1 MPQFINR
8 LPLDRN
14 SAKYSNF
21 ASMLS
26 QRTKGYIAGA
36 VASCSYG
43 LNPLMA
49 VPLFAMGMAS
59 YSMLFYRYIFAA
71 IILGMI
77 MIATRKSLR
86 LERRQIPRM
95 LIYGLLFSCS
105 SLLLFESYRYIDVG
119 IASTLLFMYPVI
131 VALINRIFFKER
143 LSAITALAIL
153 LALGGVTLL
162 YFGGGKEGGTLNL
175 TGVLYV
181 VASSLSYAI
190 YMVAI
195 NRSDIRTLPSST
207 LTFYSIFFGLIL
219 YVIFIIRDGGA
230 YPLNNLTAWT
240 CVIGLALFPTILSIL
255 TMAVAIHNIGS
266 TATAILG
273 ALEPLT
279 GLAIGIVVFNEQL
292 TAMTVA
298 GIIMILTAVLML
310 ILAAP
315 AIRILRQLII
325 RHRNS

>member
-1 MPQFINR
+1 
-8 LPLDRN
+8 
-14 SAKYSNF
+14 
-21 ASMLS
+21 MLS

-71 IILGMI
+71 IILGII

>member
-1 MPQFINR
+1 
-8 LPLDRN
+8 
-14 SAKYSNF
+14 
-21 ASMLS
+21 MLS

-279 GLAIGIVVFNEQL
+279 GLAIGIVVFNEQP

>member
-1 MPQFINR
+1 
-8 LPLDRN
+8 
-14 SAKYSNF
+14 
-21 ASMLS
+21 
-26 QRTKGYIAGA
+26 
-36 VASCSYG
+36 
-43 LNPLMA
+43 
-49 VPLFAMGMAS
+49 
-59 YSMLFYRYIFAA
+59 
-71 IILGMI
+71 

>member
-1 MPQFINR
+1 MI
-8 LPLDRN
+8 
-14 SAKYSNF
+14 SK
-21 ASMLS
+21 
-26 QRTKGYIAGA
+26 RTRGYISGA

-49 VPLFAMGMAS
+49 MPLFAMGMAS

-86 LERRQIPRM
+86 LQRHQIPPM
-95 LIYGLLFSCS
+95 IIYGLLFSCS

-143 LSAITALAIL
+143 LSAVTAIAIL

-162 YFGGGKEGGTLNL
+162 YFGGGEEGGTLNL

-195 NRSDIRTLPSST
+195 NRGSIRTLPSSA

-219 YVIFIIRDGGA
+219 YIILIAKDGGA
-230 YPLNNLTAWT
+230 YPLNNLTAWA

-255 TMAVAIHNIGS
+255 TMAVAIHDIGS

-279 GLAIGIVVFNEQL
+279 GLAIGIAVFNEQL
-292 TAMTVA
+292 TPMTIV
-298 GIIMILTAVLML
+298 GIIMILTAVLLL

-325 RHRNS
+325 NRHNH

>member
-1 MPQFINR
+1 
-8 LPLDRN
+8 
-14 SAKYSNF
+14 
-21 ASMLS
+21 MLS

-325 RHRNS
+325 KHRNS

>member
-1 MPQFINR
+1 MI
-8 LPLDRN
+8 
-14 SAKYSNF
+14 SK
-21 ASMLS
+21 
-26 QRTKGYIAGA
+26 RTRGYISGA

-49 VPLFAMGMAS
+49 MPLFAMGMAS

-71 IILGMI
+71 AILGMI

-86 LERRQIPRM
+86 LQRHQIPPM
-95 LIYGLLFSCS
+95 IIYGLLFSCS

-143 LSAITALAIL
+143 LSAVTAIAIL

-162 YFGGGKEGGTLNL
+162 YFGGGEEGGTLNL

-195 NRSDIRTLPSST
+195 NRGSIRTLPSSA

-219 YVIFIIRDGGA
+219 YIILIAKDGGA
-230 YPLNNLTAWT
+230 YPLHNLTAWT

-255 TMAVAIHNIGS
+255 TMAVAIHDIGS

-279 GLAIGIVVFNEQL
+279 GLAIGIAVFNEQL
-292 TAMTVA
+292 TPMTIA
-298 GIIMILTAVLML
+298 GIIMILTAVLLL

-325 RHRNS
+325 NRRNP

>member
-1 MPQFINR
+1 
-8 LPLDRN
+8 
-14 SAKYSNF
+14 
-21 ASMLS
+21 MLS
-26 QRTKGYIAGA
+26 QKTKGYIAGA

-59 YSMLFYRYIFAA
+59 YSMLFYRYILAA

-77 MIATRKSLR
+77 MIATRKSLK
-86 LERRQIPRM
+86 LKQRQIPRM

-143 LSAITALAIL
+143 LSAVTAIAIL
-153 LALGGVTLL
+153 LALGGVALL

-219 YVIFIIRDGGA
+219 YVVFIIRDGGA

-279 GLAIGIVVFNEQL
+279 GLVIGIAVFNEQL
-292 TAMTVA
+292 TVMTIA
-298 GIIMILTAVLML
+298 GIVMILTAVLML

-325 RHRNS
+325 IKKKTP

>member
-1 MPQFINR
+1 
-8 LPLDRN
+8 
-14 SAKYSNF
+14 
-21 ASMLS
+21 MLS

-195 NRSDIRTLPSST
+195 NRSDIRRLPSST

>member
-1 MPQFINR
+1 
-8 LPLDRN
+8 
-14 SAKYSNF
+14 
-21 ASMLS
+21 MLS